1 MTRKFLSKALSREES
16 ILSWSSRGKWWV
28 WIKRIWHQCLW
39 KLVVGPPPT
48 GLMRSLRIQTSLQP
62 RQWKGSLEEAS
73 TSDMLSK
80 DNGLMAVI
88 RCVFLQNLS
97 FLLNENISK
106 RGETVWIKPTHTC
119 WSEMVTI
126 LLKITRKQCRA
137 HSRQSWKASR

>member
-16 ILSWSSRGKWWV
+16 ILSWSSRGKWWL
-28 WIKRIWHQCLW
+28 WIKRIWHKCLW

-73 TSDMLSK
+73 TSDMLLK

-88 RCVFLQNLS
+88 RCVFIQNLS
-97 FLLNENISK
+97 FLLKENISK

-126 LLKITRKQCRA
+126 LLKITRKQCGA
-137 HSRQSWKASR
+137 HSGQRWKAGR